1 MSAPD
6 MVAGEESEAELW
18 QALRERGDSDARLR
32 IIELYTE
39 FARMLAA
46 KLFSTRPDDA
56 VPFDDY
62 LQHGR
67 VGLIEAV
74 DRFDPARGTS
84 FEGYASHRI
93 RGTILNGVARDTEQR
108 AQHSQ
113 WRARVAE
120 RRESL
125 AGAAGGDPA
134 SATLE
139 DFARL
144 AVGLAI
150 GMMLDDPERVQVDDS
165 VEGNPY
171 ASAALAQTRERVRA
185 LVEQLPARER
195 AIVRQHYYEQREFQE
210 LAAEMAVTKG
220 RVSQLH
226 SQALDRIREGVNVR
240 PRVDRKV

>member
-1 MSAPD
+1 MPD
-6 MVAGEESEAELW
+6 MPTSDEDEAGLW
-18 QALRERGDSDARLR
+18 KALREGSDTQARTR
-32 IIELYTE
+32 IIELYSE
-39 FARMLAA
+39 FARMIAA
-46 KLFSTRPDDA
+46 KLFGTRPDDA

-74 DRFDPARGTS
+74 DRFDPTRGTP
-84 FEGYASHRI
+84 FQAYASHRI
-93 RGTILNGVARDTEQR
+93 RGAILNGVARDTELR

-113 WRARVAE
+113 WRARIAE

-125 AGAAGGDPA
+125 AGKAAEDPA
-134 SATLE
+134 KATLE

-171 ASAALAQTRERVRA
+171 ASAALAQTRDRVRE
-185 LVEQLPARER
+185 LVEQLPPRER
-195 AIVRQHYYEQREFQE
+195 EIVRQHYYEQREFQE
-210 LAAEMAVTKG
+210 LAAEMQVTKG

-226 SQALDRIREGVNVR
+226 AQALERIRDGVNVR